1 MLFLATI
8 GVNFYVTAEAAKPR
22 YTSPLL
28 DQGSRTRASNWRL
41 RLFSADSTLDP
52 LALAPGGFGTEAM
65 YTPPDS
71 STLPE

>member
-8 GVNFYVTAEAAKPR
+8 GVNFYVTAGAAKLR
-22 YTSPLL
+22 YTDPHL
-28 DQGSRTRASNWRL
+28 DQEGQTRASNMIL

-71 STLPE
+71 STLPG